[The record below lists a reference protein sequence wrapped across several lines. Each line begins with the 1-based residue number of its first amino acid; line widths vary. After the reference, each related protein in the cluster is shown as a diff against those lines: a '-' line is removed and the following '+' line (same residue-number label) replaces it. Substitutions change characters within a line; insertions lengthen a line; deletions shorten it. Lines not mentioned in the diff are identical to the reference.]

1 MGPGGFIARGEG
13 GAGVWQRLDRR
24 GLGGGGGRGRNGQEA
39 GGWPVGGLSGCIEL
53 HWALVGGGR

>member
-1 MGPGGFIARGEG
+1 MAKARQAGPR
-13 GAGVWQRLDRR
+13 
-24 GLGGGGGRGRNGQEA
+24 GGGRGRNGQEA